1 MKTEIKIAI
10 VEDELIIAEK
20 IKHILAGIGYTI
32 CDPVTNF
39 DEALAMIVNEKPDLL
54 LLDVNLNG
62 EKDGIDIARKVNE
75 QYHIPYI
82 FLTAYS
88 DGATIERAKAVKPLA
103 YLVKP
108 FTKEELFASI
118 EIAFNNYRMLKNVQE
133 NNHSKTKSRDFVFLR
148 ESHRF
153 IKVAFSDIAF
163 IESRENYVIIHSG
176 TKKDTFIRSTFSD
189 FLAELPPDQ
198 FCRVHRSFAVQT
210 NLIEDIEPT
219 EIIVAGYKVPASS
232 SYRAALFAQLGIK
245 E

>member
-20 IKHILAGIGYTI
+20 IKHILTGIGYNV

-39 DEALAMIVNEKPDLL
+39 DEALAMIADEKPDLL
-54 LLDVNLNG
+54 LLDINLNG
-62 EKDGIDIARKVNE
+62 IKDGIDIAQKVNE
-75 QYHIPYI
+75 QYHIPFI

-88 DGATIERAKAVKPLA
+88 DGATVERAKAVKPLA

-108 FTKEELFASI
+108 FTKEELFTSI
-118 EIAFNNYRMLKNVQE
+118 EIAFNNYRMLKNMQE
-133 NNHSKTKSRDFVFLR
+133 NNHSETKNRDFIFIR

-153 IKVAFSDIAF
+153 IKVAFSNIAYV
-163 IESRENYVIIHSG
+163 ESRENYVVVHSNSNKE
-176 TKKDTFIRSTFSD
+176 TLIRSTFSD
-189 FLAELPPDQ
+189 FLAELPHDK
-198 FCRVHRSFAVQT
+198 FCRVHRSFAIQT
-210 NLIEDIEPT
+210 DLIEDIEPT

-232 SYRAALFAQLGIK
+232 SYRAALFAQLGIR